1 MDSDAHHTDTYSTAQ
16 VEEMMRTVFGETP
29 KFPAL
34 DVRPQIRALNAQ
46 LRARS
51 AVASARHNAEQ
62 VGQSNTH
69 AHLIRLGSLFGSAAQ
84 GLSARWW
91 RTLRSE
97 LGLASGLL
105 GRELVSPHAEA
116 LCRVA
121 VAIGAQARGAASIAQ
136 RARERARNHAVNYV
150 HHFPTRAATARAAA
164 LV

>member
-1 MDSDAHHTDTYSTAQ
+1 MHTL
-16 VEEMMRTVFGETP
+16 FGETP
-29 KFPAL
+29 ELPVL

-51 AVASARHNAEQ
+51 AVASARHNAKQ
-62 VGQSNTH
+62 AGQSNTH
-69 AHLIRLGSLFGSAAQ
+69 AHLIRLGILVGSAAK
-84 GLSARWW
+84 GLTARWR

-116 LCRVA
+116 LCRAA
-121 VAIGAQARGAASIAQ
+121 VAIRAQAHAAASIAQ
-136 RARERARNHAVNYV
+136 RARESARNHAVNYV

-164 LV
+164 LA

>member
-1 MDSDAHHTDTYSTAQ
+1 
-16 VEEMMRTVFGETP
+16 MRTIFGETP

-34 DVRPQIRALNAQ
+34 DVQPQIRALNAQ

-51 AVASARHNAEQ
+51 AVASARHNTKQ
-62 VGQSNTH
+62 IGQSNKH
-69 AHLIRLGSLFGSAAQ
+69 AHLIRLGILVGSAAK

-105 GRELVSPHAEA
+105 GRELISAHAEA
-116 LCRVA
+116 LCRAA
-121 VAIGAQARGAASIAQ
+121 VAIRAQAHAAASIVQ